1 MSLVRRI
8 VVFTCLV
15 VTCISAP
22 VFACSCRSSPQPVV
36 TVRQGEEEKIGDR
49 DVILE
54 GKVERQEVQ
63 PNVFA
68 PPGVIVSGSNSEV
81 RRRLVVVSANRVYR
95 GPPQPGLVIETGVG
109 GGDCGFDFE
118 TGAEYLIFGDLLE
131 NGNISTGICDP
142 TVSLDHA
149 PPALL
154 RLLRAQA
161 PAPEDLMD
169 IQTQH
174 KLGSAQAGAE
184 ICGRVIGPNHE
195 PLKGVSVG
203 LIRLRQEPV
212 FERVDAET
220 ESSRDGSFCL
230 HTFDHGKFVIRAE
243 RIGKSRKSRL
253 FGFYPGVTK
262 FSLAARIE
270 LQGHERHRDLEI
282 RLVSEPLFSVPIRV
296 SSGDGSPLPGEMSL
310 TFNEAAIA
318 EGKGCDPDW
327 SAGCTVEEIAP
338 GQHILIVYLE
348 LEAKDDESGGRW
360 YLMRQEVEVRDDSEI
375 VVTMNLPKN

>member
-1 MSLVRRI
+1 MSLVRRM

-15 VTCISAP
+15 FTCISTP
-22 VFACSCRSSPQPVV
+22 VFACSCRSSPQPGV
-36 TVRQGEEEKIGDR
+36 TERQGEEEKIGDR

-68 PPGVIVSGSNSEV
+68 PPRVIVSGSNSEV
-81 RRRLVVVSANRVYR
+81 PRRLVVVSANRVYR
-95 GPPQPGLVIETGVG
+95 GPHKPGLVIETGVG

-118 TGAEYLIFGDLLE
+118 TGAEHLIFGDLLE
-131 NGNISTGICDP
+131 NGNISTGIRDP
-142 TVSLDHA
+142 TVSLDDA

-169 IQTQH
+169 TQTQH
-174 KLGSAQAGAE
+174 AQAGAE
-184 ICGRVIGPNHE
+184 ICGRVIGPNYE

-243 RIGKSRKSRL
+243 RIGKSRKSR
-253 FGFYPGVTK
+253 
-262 FSLAARIE
+262 SLVFI
-270 LQGHERHRDLEI
+270 L
-282 RLVSEPLFSVPIRV
+282 
-296 SSGDGSPLPGEMSL
+296 GSPNSPWQLGSNCWAM
-310 TFNEAAIA
+310 
-318 EGKGCDPDW
+318 KDPEILK
-327 SAGCTVEEIAP
+327 SA
-338 GQHILIVYLE
+338 
-348 LEAKDDESGGRW
+348 
-360 YLMRQEVEVRDDSEI
+360 
-375 VVTMNLPKN
+375 